1 MTPRALDRG
10 YESQAIG
17 LAGEALVRST
27 VTQELKWIFRDTT
40 SVDYGID
47 AYLEGRLEGG
57 KPSGV
62 LIGAQIKSGSTPFR
76 KKCEGGW
83 LVALEEGNLKY
94 WRSLYIPV
102 ILIIVDLDAK
112 VCYWQHVVDDLIDT
126 SRRKPRLRVLE
137 KNRLDLQAEDEL
149 NELIIASDPY
159 IWNVQSLRSQVP
171 YMELVREGK
180 EIRLS
185 FAHEPDNENVDPT
198 IDLEHVVRS
207 GNSESRSVIA
217 SWTFPGP
224 WGTERDIVRTWFS
237 WANLSADDLS
247 CKIYDEPLYESECL
261 LGNGGYGGHDDDS
274 RTYDEPTYAQT
285 FDEWR
290 SERFGTD
297 GYRPYSI
304 QGTSSMYDL
313 EVTINLLG
321 EAFLEVDKWASSIP
335 HRKDAKL
342 NPINNVDSETI
353 E

>member
-10 YESQAIG
+10 YDSQVIG
-17 LAGEALVRST
+17 FAGEALVRMI

-57 KPSGV
+57 RPSGV
-62 LIGAQIKSGSTPFR
+62 LIGAQIKSGSKPFR
-76 KKCEGGW
+76 NRCEDGW
-83 LVALEEGNLKY
+83 LVELKEKNLRY
-94 WRSLYIPV
+94 WKSLYIPV

-112 VCYWQHVVDDLIDT
+112 VCYWQHVLDDFVDT
-126 SRRKPRLRVLE
+126 SGGTPRLHVLE
-137 KNRLDLQAEDEL
+137 TKKLDMQAEDEL

-171 YMELVREGK
+171 YMELVQEGK
-180 EIRLS
+180 DIRLS
-185 FAHEPDNENVDPT
+185 FAHEPDNENAEPT
-198 IDLEHVVRS
+198 IDLEQVARS
-207 GNSESRSVIA
+207 GNKEKRSVIA

-247 CKIYDEPLYESECL
+247 CRVYDEDLYEAECL

-290 SERFGTD
+290 AERFGTD

-313 EVTINLLG
+313 EVTINPLG
-321 EAFLEVDKWASSIP
+321 EAFLELDEWASSIP

-342 NPINNVDSETI
+342 KPLDNGDSETI